1 MGWRTSISK
10 KSLMT
15 QSVSRNP
22 EIARKIDHTLLK
34 PTLNRT
40 ELETLCR
47 EAAEWRFATVC
58 IPPCWVS
65 DAVRMLKGTDV
76 GTITVVG
83 FPLGYSHPS
92 SKAFQARRAID
103 EGASE
108 IDLVVNL
115 SRIKSSMWSEV
126 ESDIS
131 ETVRAC
137 GAIPVKVIIE
147 TAYLTQEEKTAAALA
162 AERAGAAFVKTSTG
176 FATGVPVSGA
186 TVEDIRMLRNLLRPT
201 TRIKASGGIRD
212 LASAM
217 TLIEAGADRLG
228 TSSGVS
234 ILQGLSA
241 SGAY

>member
-1 MGWRTSISK
+1 
-10 KSLMT
+10 MT
-15 QSVSRNP
+15 QSVGHQP
-22 EIARKIDHTLLK
+22 EIASKIDHTLLK
-34 PTLNRT
+34 PTLTRT
-40 ELETLCR
+40 ELEALCR

-58 IPPCWVS
+58 IPPCWVR
-65 DAVRMLKGTDV
+65 DAYRLLEGSGV

-83 FPLGYSHPS
+83 FPLGYSHAS
-92 SKAFQARRAID
+92 AKAHEARRAID

-108 IDLVVNL
+108 IDMVVNL
-115 SRIKSSMWSEV
+115 SRIKSGQWDEV
-126 ESDIS
+126 ESDIA

-137 GAIPVKVIIE
+137 AGIPVKVIIE
-147 TAYLTQEEKTAAALA
+147 TAYLAHEEKTAAALA

-186 TVEDIRMLRNLLRPT
+186 TVEDIRLLRSLLRPA

-212 LASAM
+212 LSTALSM
-217 TLIEAGADRLG
+217 IDAGADRLG

-234 ILQGLSA
+234 LLKGLSA